1 MASSGISQPRNFS
14 LSGPVKGNSVI
25 GKEGKHCT
33 CLTRQKY
40 VARVV
45 GGLQGRYQKGP
56 DAGNER
62 MAFESYMVV
71 LFGAVIV
78 VQQFIM
84 YLMYVRIRQLLTEIN
99 AIEGKIKITDHEL
112 DSLIQKVEEFKRSNL

>member
-1 MASSGISQPRNFS
+1 
-14 LSGPVKGNSVI
+14 
-25 GKEGKHCT
+25 
-33 CLTRQKY
+33 
-40 VARVV
+40 
-45 GGLQGRYQKGP
+45 
-56 DAGNER
+56 